1 MDKTYHFMAGLPRS
15 GSTVLT
21 ALLNQHPDV
30 YASSQSDLVNMLFGL
45 NEQIPNYESYKAGM
59 FHDGY
64 KNVMNNM
71 ASNFY
76 AHIDKPVIIDKNRGW
91 GAPYNW
97 DNLSHYVNPK
107 RKVILTMRP
116 ILEVLASFIKV
127 SEKSEKITGEPAYL
141 NQDFWVTHYR
151 DKRDAQVDYIM
162 RLNGEL
168 DRAIFS
174 IANLLKNHPESVHI
188 VWFND
193 LIENPQDTLNE
204 IYDFLE
210 VKRHQNIFDPIEDIN
225 KQDDLNGYRIV
236 GLHHIDK
243 KLKDPATKPEDYLS
257 DYAIAK
263 YGNAL
268 DAWSSP

>member
-1 MDKTYHFMAGLPRS
+1 MAGLPRS

-45 NEQIPNYESYKAGM
+45 NEQIPNYESHKAGM
-59 FHDGY
+59 FHEGY
-64 KNVMNNM
+64 KNVMNSI

-97 DNLSHYVNPK
+97 DNLSHYVDPK

-127 SEKSEKITGEPAYL
+127 IEKSEKITGDAPYYNEE
-141 NQDFWVTHYR
+141 FWVTHYR

-162 RLNGEL
+162 KLNGEL
-168 DRAIFS
+168 DRSIFS
-174 IANLLKNHPESVHI
+174 IANLLKNHSKNTHI

-193 LIENPQDTLNE
+193 LIENPQDTLNG

-210 VKRHQNIFDPIEDIN
+210 IEKHQNNFDSIQEIN
-225 KQDDLNGYRIV
+225 KQNDLNAYKIF
-236 GLHHIDK
+236 GLHDIGK
-243 KLKDPATKPEDYLS
+243 KLKNPGTNPEDYLS
-257 DYAIAK
+257 DYVIGR

-268 DAWSSP
+268 DFLWGR